1 MVSCFRVVSK
11 TVQRSVKAI
20 FLALFEK
27 TCLEFFPLKEEMG
40 LSEVQNLCTLQRIQ
54 TTKQHNFFRG
64 SQRRRE
70 VLLRR
75 LGIYLDAIK

>member
-11 TVQRSVKAI
+11 TVQRSAKAI

-54 TTKQHNFFRG
+54 TTKQGNFQGESEEEKG
-64 SQRRRE
+64 S
-70 VLLRR
+70 
-75 LGIYLDAIK
+75 AP